1 MREQEG
7 VLCPG
12 QCLRGDRRAN
22 DAKKG
27 KPKVKHGGLT
37 RTITAL
43 GLTLGISTGATDSV
57 QAGHHSRVHAATH
70 HAEAYRGRK
79 VICYVTRNRAMHT
92 ARKVC
97 RPVGGYSRLT
107 ARRVLWGRPECR
119 QRQKTSDR
127 TSTFR
132 RTLSIADLPRLPI
145 RAGKQVGLVASESP
159 NPIQPCCA
167 MSAFSI
173 GADIADIAATVW
185 RGFAR

>member
-1 MREQEG
+1 M
-7 VLCPG
+7 
-12 QCLRGDRRAN
+12 
-22 DAKKG
+22 
-27 KPKVKHGGLT
+27 KHGGLT

-107 ARRVLWGRPECR
+107 ARRVLWGP
-119 QRQKTSDR
+119 
-127 TSTFR
+127 
-132 RTLSIADLPRLPI
+132 
-145 RAGKQVGLVASESP
+145 AGMPPAPKDFGPHFDFPAHSLNSGPTEAP
-159 NPIQPCCA
+159 YP
-167 MSAFSI
+167 
-173 GADIADIAATVW
+173 GW
-185 RGFAR
+185 